1 MTIDDNPAEIL
12 KEMLELMFPKE
23 LLIDD
28 WEELWEEVIDVL
40 NRYMPSNDN

>member
-12 KEMLELMFPKE
+12 KEMFELMFPKE